1 MDKPTIQQVLPFL
14 PLRGVVV
21 YPQIVHPL
29 FVAREKS
36 IKALKAAMAAD
47 KKILLV
53 AQKQHS
59 EDDPRKDDLYT
70 IGTVASVLQLMHVND
85 GTVKVL
91 VEGVERVQVRNFQFD
106 EDFCKAEVIAMG
118 SHVVEEKDTEILI
131 RSLLSQ
137 FDQYVQSRSASAA
150 GSRSRWK
157 RASASTTSMN
167 R

>member
-1 MDKPTIQQVLPFL
+1 MEKPSTYQTLPFL

-47 KKILLV
+47 KKVVLA

-59 EDDPRKDDLYT
+59 EDDPGPEDLYI
-70 IGTVASVLQLMHVND
+70 IGTVATVLQLMHVND

-91 VEGVERVQVRNFQFD
+91 VEGVERVQIKQYHFE
-106 EDFCKAEVIAMG
+106 EDYYKA
-118 SHVVEEKDTEILI
+118 
-131 RSLLSQ
+131 
-137 FDQYVQSRSASAA
+137 
-150 GSRSRWK
+150 
-157 RASASTTSMN
+157 
-167 R
+167 

>member
-1 MDKPTIQQVLPFL
+1 MDKLVTNIQLPFL

-36 IKALKAAMAAD
+36 IKALKIAMATD
-47 KKILLV
+47 KKVVLA
-53 AQKQHS
+53 AQKHHS

-91 VEGVERVQVRNFQFD
+91 VEGVERVHIKAFHFD
-106 EDFCKAEVIAMG
+106 GEFYTADISPMG
-118 SHVVEEKDTEILI
+118 SHVVEE
-131 RSLLSQ
+131 RSEERR
-137 FDQYVQSRSASAA
+137 V
-150 GSRSRWK
+150 GIE
-157 RASASTTSMN
+157 
-167 R
+167 

>member
-1 MDKPTIQQVLPFL
+1 MDTQTPENSENVLPFL

-36 IKALKAAMAAD
+36 IRALKAAMATD
-47 KKILLV
+47 KKVVLA

-59 EDDPRKDDLYT
+59 EDEPGSGDVFT
-70 IGTVASVLQLMHVND
+70 IGTVASILQLMHVND

-91 VEGVERVQVRNFQFD
+91 VEGVERVQIRKLLTD
-106 EDFCKAEVIAMG
+106 DDYYKAETARLSG
-118 SHVVEEKDTEILI
+118 STIEEKDTDILV

-137 FDQYVQSRSASAA
+137 FDQYV
-150 GSRSRWK
+150 
-157 RASASTTSMN
+157 
-167 R
+167 